1 MTAAILSFA
10 WWRQL
15 FRVVADGF
23 RQAGVSCFMIEQLFV
38 KVDSLVVACALRWP
52 EIGTESSAA
61 RTVRGDA

>member
-10 WWRQL
+10 WWRHRSAWWRTD
-15 FRVVADGF
+15 FG
-23 RQAGVSCFMIEQLFV
+23 QAGVSCFMIEQLFV

-52 EIGTESSAA
+52 EIGTESLAA